1 MKSLRPLLAVLS
13 SLLVLPVQAYA
24 DLVVV
29 VNPDNKTEQLTK
41 TQIINIFLGNNREY
55 PGGLPAKPI
64 DLPGSSSEKALFY
77 RGLVNKDLDQMAAY
91 WSRLVFAGNTS
102 PPTSVANGQDVMQI
116 VASNK
121 NAIGYVDRKYVDTT
135 RVKIVFSLP

>member
-1 MKSLRPLLAVLS
+1 MKTTRTLVAF
-13 SLLVLPVQAYA
+13 LLVTLALPAQVHA

-29 VNPDNKTEQLTK
+29 VNPQNKTEQLTK

-64 DLPGSSSEKALFY
+64 DLPANSTEKALFY

-102 PPTSVANGQDVMQI
+102 AAVANGQEVMQI
-116 VASNK
+116 VASNR
-121 NAIGYVDRKYVDTT
+121 NAIGYLERKSVDTS

>member
-1 MKSLRPLLAVLS
+1 MKTTRTLVAF
-13 SLLVLPVQAYA
+13 LLVTLALPAQVHA

-29 VNPDNKTEQLTK
+29 VNPENKTEQLTK

-64 DLPGSSSEKALFY
+64 DLPANSTEKALFY

-102 PPTSVANGQDVMQI
+102 HPPLWPAARTSCRSLRQTGTRSAILNAR
-116 VASNK
+116 ASTPH
-121 NAIGYVDRKYVDTT
+121 A
-135 RVKIVFSLP
+135 

>member
-1 MKSLRPLLAVLS
+1 MKTTRTLVAFLLTTLA
-13 SLLVLPVQAYA
+13 LPVQVHA

-29 VNPDNKTEQLTK
+29 VNPENKTEQLTK

-64 DLPGSSSEKALFY
+64 DLPASSTEKALFY
-77 RGLVNKDLDQMAAY
+77 RSLVNKDLDQMAAY

-102 PPTSVANGQDVMQI
+102 PPAAVASGQDVLQI
-116 VASNK
+116 VASNR
-121 NAIGYVDRKYVDTT
+121 NAIGYLERKSVDTS

>member
-1 MKSLRPLLAVLS
+1 MKTTRTLVAF
-13 SLLVLPVQAYA
+13 LLVTLALPAQVHA

-29 VNPDNKTEQLTK
+29 VNPENKTEQLTK

-64 DLPGSSSEKALFY
+64 DLPANSTEKALFY

-102 PPTSVANGQDVMQI
+102 AAVANGQEVMQI
-116 VASNK
+116 VASNR
-121 NAIGYVDRKYVDTT
+121 NAIGYLERKSVDTS

>member
-1 MKSLRPLLAVLS
+1 MKTTRTLVAFLLATLT
-13 SLLVLPVQAYA
+13 LPAQVHA

-29 VNPDNKTEQLTK
+29 VNPQNKTEQLTK

-64 DLPGSSSEKALFY
+64 DLPASSTEKALFY

-102 PPTSVANGQDVMQI
+102 AAVANGQEVMQI
-116 VASNK
+116 VASNR
-121 NAIGYVDRKYVDTT
+121 NAIGYLERKSVDTS